1 MPPRTRPRL
10 PRVATGLAGAGA
22 LALLLTGCVP
32 NTPAASSAAALD
44 VAIDDGACAVSA
56 ATAEAGAVTF
66 ALENTGSDVNEFEI
80 LADDKLRIVGEKENV
95 TPGQTVSYVAQLGPG
110 TYYTACK
117 FQLIGEPTGVAE
129 FTVTGEASSV
139 SADEQALTDQAVT
152 NYVSYIKS
160 QVAEL
165 LPQVQDFAAAYAS
178 GDDETAR
185 SLFAS
190 ARVSYERI
198 EPTAEAFGDLDP
210 KIDYREVDAVAEGL
224 DWTGFHRM
232 EKDLW
237 APAEGDLN
245 SDGESALLDWAPS
258 TPEQRQEFADGLVA
272 DVQQLADLVNE
283 PDFTVSL
290 ADISNGAIG
299 LLDEVAVGKI
309 SGEEDWWSHTDL
321 YDFYANVQGAEVAF
335 GNVKDIA
342 TGKGA
347 EGAALVKDI
356 ESEFAAL
363 QGLLAEYG
371 SLETGFVDYSTVT
384 EAQRKDLSDAVN
396 ALAEP
401 LSNLTH
407 TVLGLSE

>member
-1 MPPRTRPRL
+1 MRHHSLRSRL
-10 PRVATGLAGAGA
+10 ILGIAGAGT
-22 LALLLTGCVP
+22 LALLSGCVP
-32 NTPAASSAAALD
+32 NNAASGTSLTVD
-44 VAIDDGACAVSA
+44 ITDDTCAVSEATA
-56 ATAEAGAVTF
+56 ATGAITF
-66 ALENTGSDVNEFEI
+66 EITNSGTDVNEFEI

-95 TPGQTVSYVAQLGPG
+95 TPGQTVSYVAQLAPG

-117 FQLIGEPTGVAE
+117 FQLIGAPIDVTE
-129 FTVTGEASSV
+129 FTVTGEVSAV
-139 SADEQALTDQAVT
+139 SADDQALTDQAVT
-152 NYVSYIKS
+152 NYISYIKS

-165 LPQVQDFAAAYAS
+165 VPQVQDFAAAYVA

-185 SLFAS
+185 TLFPS

-224 DWTGFHRM
+224 DWTGFHRI

-237 APAEGDLN
+237 PPADGDLN

-258 TPEQRQEFADGLVA
+258 TPAQRQEFADGLVA
-272 DVQQLADLVNE
+272 DVQELYDLVNAA
-283 PDFTVSL
+283 DFSVTL
-290 ADISNGAIG
+290 GDISNGAIG

-309 SGEEDWWSHTDL
+309 SGEEDWWSHSDL
-321 YDFYANVQGAEVAF
+321 WDFYANVQGAEVAF

-342 TGKGA
+342 AGKG
-347 EGAALVKDI
+347 EDGAALVADL
-356 ESEFAAL
+356 ETEFAAL
-363 QGLLAEYG
+363 YTLLGQYG
-371 SLETGFVDYSTVT
+371 SLESGFVSYDEVT
-384 EAQRKDLSDAVN
+384 EAQRGELSNQVN

-407 TVLGLSE
+407 TVLGVAE

>member
-1 MPPRTRPRL
+1 MRN
-10 PRVATGLAGAGA
+10 RVLTGLAGAGA
-22 LALLLTGCVP
+22 LALVLSGCVP
-32 NTPAASSAAALD
+32 NNVAAGAASLTVDITDDTCVVSETTAAA
-44 VAIDDGACAVSA
+44 GN
-56 ATAEAGAVTF
+56 VTF
-66 ALENTGSDVNEFEI
+66 SITNNGTDVNEFEI

-95 TPGQTVSYVAQLGPG
+95 TPGSTVSYVAQLGPG

-117 FQLIGEPTGVAE
+117 FQLIGAPTGVTE
-129 FTVTGEASSV
+129 FTVTGEASAV
-139 SADEQALTDQAVT
+139 SESEQALSDQAVT
-152 NYVSYIKS
+152 NYISYIKS

-165 LPQVQDFAAAYAS
+165 VPQVQAFADAYAA

-237 APAEGDLN
+237 SPAAGDLN
-245 SDGESALLDWAPS
+245 SDGTSALLDWMPS
-258 TPEQRQEFADGLVA
+258 TPAERQAYADGLVA
-272 DVQQLADLVNE
+272 DVQQLADLVNAK
-283 PDFTVSL
+283 DFTVSL

-347 EGAALVKDI
+347 DGAKLVTDIQAEFTAL
-356 ESEFAAL
+356 EA
-363 QGLLAEYG
+363 LLAKYG

-384 EAQRKDLSDAVN
+384 EAQRKELSDQVN

-407 TVLGLSE
+407 TVLGLSD